1 MGKHTSIRILILA
14 MFLLAG
20 CSPVI
25 FLSPSQRYEQEADN
39 LLANDRVSEALLA
52 YYQAFQAD
60 SSNHAVVKKMIP
72 LYRQQGR
79 LREADFLVNKLN
91 EQELIDLDVGIQVP
105 QPEGSAGLKFQW
117 LQAPAHDEPTGLAT
131 DNAFAVIAYRSGQI
145 SLLNLG
151 DGSVVWSQ
159 KMGQT
164 ISSPPGLSE
173 KAVLVGS
180 DTGIITALDRLSG
193 SKLWEVTVPG
203 AVYASLLFEESQG
216 YVGSYGGKMTAIDL
230 ASGRITWQTDVADP
244 VLNQPALENDILY
257 VGTTGGKV
265 FALDR
270 KTGYPLWEK
279 PAQLSGSLEGQPVI
293 ANDMLLV
300 GSNDS
305 RLYALALNGRDY
317 FWQYSTPDSLYASPL
332 IQDGHVF
339 VFSIGQT
346 AAALDLLTGNP
357 IWEVELPVPV
367 RTTPVVAG
375 SRIYFAGVSQP
386 TLFEMDAASGKI
398 TGQNNTGDWIEAG
411 PVIAGNTLL
420 LAGKDG
426 AVIAYRIN

>member
-1 MGKHTSIRILILA
+1 MEKRAVTKYWVLIL
-14 MFLLAG
+14 FLLAG

-25 FLSPSQRYEQEADN
+25 FLSPSQRFEQEADN

-79 LREADFLVNKLN
+79 LREADFLVNKLT
-91 EQELIDLDVGIQVP
+91 EQEIIDLDGGIHIP
-105 QPEGSAGLKFQW
+105 QPEGSTGLEFQW
-117 LQAPAHDEPTGLAT
+117 LQVPVHDEPIGLDA
-131 DNAFAVIAYRSGQI
+131 DINFAVIAYRSGQV
-145 SLLNLG
+145 SLLKLG

-173 KAVLVGS
+173 NAVLVGS

-193 SKLWEVTVPG
+193 SILWKATVTG
-203 AVYASLLFEESQG
+203 AVYASLLVDGSQG
-216 YVGSYGGKMTAIDL
+216 YIGSYSRKLTAIDL
-230 ASGRITWQTDVADP
+230 VSGSIIWQTDVADP
-244 VLNQPALENDILY
+244 VLNQPSLENDILY
-257 VGTTGGKV
+257 IGTTGGKV

-270 KTGYPLWEK
+270 IIGKPLWDK
-279 PAQLSGSLEGQPVI
+279 PALLSGSIEGRPVL
-293 ANDMLLV
+293 ADNMLLV

-317 FWQYSTPDSLYASPL
+317 FWQYSTSDSLYASPL
-332 IQDGHVF
+332 IQEGHVF

-346 AAALDLLTGNP
+346 AAALDLITGEP
-357 IWEVELPVPV
+357 FWKVELPVPV
-367 RTTPVVAG
+367 RSTPVVVG

-386 TLFEMDAASGKI
+386 TLFEIDAKSGQI
-398 TGQNNTGDWIEAG
+398 TGQMNTGDWIESG
-411 PVIAGNTLL
+411 PLITGNTLL

-426 AVIAYRIN
+426 AVIAYRLN